1 MRVLEG
7 VEEMNLDM
15 NAIMRQAQKLQE
27 QMQKVQEEL
36 ANERIEHS
44 AGGGMV
50 KCVVSGQG
58 EVLSI
63 SIDPE
68 ALSEGHEMLEDM
80 VLVAVR
86 EALARAQEIQQK
98 RMHGLTGGM
107 NIPGLG
113 F

>member
-1 MRVLEG
+1 MG
-7 VEEMNLDM
+7 MDM

-27 QMQKVQEEL
+27 KMQKVQEEL
-36 ANERIEHS
+36 ANERVEHTS
-44 AGGGMV
+44 GGGMV

-68 ALSEGHEMLEDM
+68 ALSEGHEMLEDL

-86 EALARAQEIQQK
+86 EALSKAQTLQQE

-113 F
+113 I